1 MPKARLELARPCEHY
16 DLNVACI
23 PFHHFG
29 GIITLVSIVTQSII
43 PTLSFFCQPLFVLR
57 AGFRLHI
64 PRKCGIEDGPAGLIP
79 LPLTAA
85 VDGMSSRLNANYRG

>member
-29 GIITLVSIVTQSII
+29 NNTTLFS
-43 PTLSFFCQPLFVLR
+43 LW
-57 AGFRLHI
+57 
-64 PRKCGIEDGPAGLIP
+64 RKKLYPSEMFL
-79 LPLTAA
+79 
-85 VDGMSSRLNANYRG
+85 SSRFRHGACPDGFWDSQ

>member
-29 GIITLVSIVTQSII
+29 ATITTFFVTEESVPLRNVFVKPLSAQIRQSYDGEVRNKWAG
-43 PTLSFFCQPLFVLR
+43 TGAATFS
-57 AGFRLHI
+57 GFR
-64 PRKCGIEDGPAGLIP
+64 RRVGWQG
-79 LPLTAA
+79 
-85 VDGMSSRLNANYRG
+85 

>member
-29 GIITLVSIVTQSII
+29 TNATALFTVVQIIVPPENFL
-43 PTLSFFCQPLFVLR
+43 CQPIF
-57 AGFRLHI
+57 A
-64 PRKCGIEDGPAGLIP
+64 
-79 LPLTAA
+79 
-85 VDGMSSRLNANYRG
+85 S